1 MAKELKTRIVL
12 RNDSTANWTA
22 QDPVLMKGE
31 IGFDMDLLIFK
42 VGDGVKKWSEL
53 TKQFKSYEDTIAE
66 VKTLLAGLHTAVTY
80 QAEVDLG
87 ANKEAALEAVAGEA
101 QQGDIGIVKE
111 RLADGKF
118 QYTAYVHTGEGWA
131 AMDGNYDAENV
142 YFQKD
147 LTITA
152 AIGVQTIP
160 SSGSKTLATTGKNVK
175 QVFDMLCAEEKN
187 PTITPPSV
195 SLASSNIGA
204 KEVGTNIAIAYAF
217 NTNKGTYSYGPDTG
231 VTFSG
236 FTATFNGEEKSGQTG
251 TFTSIQVTD
260 TTNLTI
266 TGACNSSE
274 GAIPKTN
281 LGNDYAAGKIAAKSY
296 SPSKGTLT
304 GYRDWFYGYY
314 DGTQA
319 IGNAAAITS
328 DQLRAMHKTSGKD
341 FPGTFATNKMQQMFF
356 AAPKGRVKG
365 ISIANA
371 VNGAP
376 LTVKT
381 SVVSVEGAN
390 RYNAIEYDLFYVSNA
405 VAEGGSSKWNIT
417 VNK

>member
-66 VKTLLAGLHTAVTY
+66 VKTLLSGLHTAVTY

-101 QQGDIGIVKE
+101 QQGDIGIVREK
-111 RLADGKF
+111 LADGKF

-187 PTITPPSV
+187 PTITQPSV
-195 SLASSNIGA
+195 TLASSNIGA
-204 KEVGTNIAIAYAF
+204 KEVGANIAIAYAF
-217 NTNKGTYSYGPDTG
+217 NTNAGKYSYGPETG

-251 TFTSIQVTD
+251 TFTSVQVTD

-266 TGACNSSE
+266 TGACDSSE

-281 LGNDYAAGKIAAKSY
+281 LGNDYATGKIAAKSY
-296 SPSKGTLT
+296 TPSKGTLT
-304 GYRDWFYGYY
+304 GYRGWFYGYY
-314 DGTQA
+314 NGTQA
-319 IGNAAAITS
+319 LGDATAITS
-328 DQLRAMHKTSGKD
+328 DQLRAFGVKTA
-341 FPGTFATNKMQQMFF
+341 FPATMDTNQMQQMFF
-356 AAPKGRVKG
+356 AAPKGKVKS

-381 SVVSVEGAN
+381 GSVNVEGAN
-390 RYNAIEYDLFYVSNA
+390 KYDAIEYDLFYVSNA
-405 VAEGGSSKWNIT
+405 VAEGGSSRWNIT
-417 VNK
+417 VKK

>member
-66 VKTLLAGLHTAVTY
+66 VKTLLSGLHTAVTY
-80 QAEVDLG
+80 QTEVDLG

-101 QQGDIGIVKE
+101 QQGDIGIVREK
-111 RLADGKF
+111 LADGKF

-187 PTITPPSV
+187 PTTTQPSV
-195 SLASSNIGA
+195 TLNSENIGA
-204 KEVGTNIAIAYAF
+204 KEVGTNVAIKYNF
-217 NTNKGTYSYGPDTG
+217 STNAGSYTYGPATG

-251 TFTSIQVTD
+251 TFASVQVTD

-281 LGNDYAAGKIAAKSY
+281 LGNDYATGKIAAKSY
-296 SPSKGTLT
+296 TPSKGTLT
-304 GYRDWFYGYY
+304 GYRGWFYGYY
-314 DGTQA
+314 DGKQA
-319 IGNAAAITS
+319 LGDATAITS
-328 DQLRAMHKTSGKD
+328 DRLRAFGVETA
-341 FPGTFATNKMQQMFF
+341 FPATMDTNQMQQMFF
-356 AAPKGRVKG
+356 AAPKGNVQS

-390 RYNAIEYDLFYVSNA
+390 KYDAIEYDLFYVSNA

-417 VNK
+417 VKR

>member
-66 VKTLLAGLHTAVTY
+66 VKTLLSGLHTAVTY

-87 ANKEAALEAVAGEA
+87 VDKEAALEAVAGEA
-101 QQGDIGIVKE
+101 QQGDIGIVREK
-111 RLADGKF
+111 LAGGKF

-152 AIGVQTIP
+152 PIGVQTIP

-175 QVFDMLCAEEKN
+175 QVFDMLVAEEKN
-187 PTITPPSV
+187 PTITQPSV
-195 SLASSNIGA
+195 TLASSNIGA

-217 NTNKGTYSYGPDTG
+217 NTNAGKYSYGPETG

-251 TFTSIQVTD
+251 TFTSVQVTD

-266 TGACNSSE
+266 TGACDSSE

-281 LGNDYAAGKIAAKSY
+281 LGNDYATGKIAAKSY
-296 SPSKGTLT
+296 TPSKGTLT
-304 GYRDWFYGYY
+304 GYRGWFYGYY
-314 DGTQA
+314 NGTQA
-319 IGNAAAITS
+319 LGDATAITS
-328 DQLRAMHKTSGKD
+328 DQLRAFGVKTA
-341 FPGTFATNKMQQMFF
+341 FPATMDTNQMQQMFF
-356 AAPKGRVKG
+356 AAPKGKVKS

-381 SVVSVEGAN
+381 GSVNVEGAN
-390 RYNAIEYDLFYVSNA
+390 KYDAIEYDLFYVSNA

-417 VNK
+417 VKK

>member
-12 RNDSTANWTA
+12 RNDSMANWTA

-80 QAEVDLG
+80 QTEVDLG

-187 PTITPPSV
+187 PTITQPSAT
-195 SLASSNIGA
+195 LASSNIGA

-217 NTNKGTYSYGPDTG
+217 STNKGAYSYGPDTG

-251 TFTSIQVTD
+251 TFTSVQVTD

-274 GAIPKTN
+274 GAIPRTN

-296 SPSKGTLT
+296 TPSKGTLT
-304 GYRDWFYGYY
+304 GYRGWFYGYY
-314 DGTQA
+314 NGTQA
-319 IGNAAAITS
+319 LGDATAITS
-328 DQLRAMHKTSGKD
+328 DQLRAFGVKTA
-341 FPGTFATNKMQQMFF
+341 FPDKMDTNQMQQMFF
-356 AAPKGRVKG
+356 AAPKGRVKS

-390 RYNAIEYDLFYVSNA
+390 KYNAIEYDLFYVSNA
-405 VAEGGSSKWNIT
+405 VAEGGNSKWNIT

>member
-66 VKTLLAGLHTAVTY
+66 VKTLLSGLHTAVTY
-80 QAEVDLG
+80 QTEVDLG
-87 ANKEAALEAVAGEA
+87 ANKEEALEAVAGEA
-101 QQGDIGIVKE
+101 QQGDIGIVRE

-187 PTITPPSV
+187 PTIVQPNAT
-195 SLASSNIGA
+195 LASSNIGA
-204 KEVGTNIAIAYAF
+204 KEVGTNVAIAYAF
-217 NTNKGTYSYGPDTG
+217 NTSKGSYSYGPDTA
-231 VTFSG
+231 VTFSN

-251 TFTSIQVTD
+251 TFTSVQVTD
-260 TTNLTI
+260 ATNLTI
-266 TGACNSSE
+266 TGTCDSSE

-281 LGNDYAAGKIAAKSY
+281 LGNDYASGKIAAKSY

-304 GYRDWFYGYY
+304 GFRGWFYGYY
-314 DGTQA
+314 NGTQA
-319 IGNAAAITS
+319 LGDATAITS
-328 DQLRAMHKTSGKD
+328 DQLRAFGVKTA
-341 FPGTFATNKMQQMFF
+341 FPATMDTNQMQQMFF
-356 AAPKGRVKG
+356 AAPKGKVKS

-381 SVVSVEGAN
+381 SAVNVEGAN
-390 RYNAIEYDLFYVSNA
+390 KYAAIEYDLFYVSNA

-417 VNK
+417 VNR

>member
-390 RYNAIEYDLFYVSNA
+390 KYNAIEYDLFYVSNA

>member
-66 VKTLLAGLHTAVTY
+66 VKTLLSGLHTAVTY
-80 QAEVDLG
+80 QTEVDLG
-87 ANKEAALEAVAGEA
+87 ANKEEALEAVAGEA
-101 QQGDIGIVKE
+101 QQGDIGIVRE
-111 RLADGKF
+111 RLAGGKF

-152 AIGVQTIP
+152 PIGVQTIP
-160 SSGSKTLATTGKNVK
+160 SSGSKTLATTGKNIK
-175 QVFDMLCAEEKN
+175 QVFDMLTAEEKN
-187 PTITPPSV
+187 PTTTQPTV
-195 SLASSNIGA
+195 TLASNNIGA
-204 KEVGTNIAIAYAF
+204 KEVGTNIAVAYAF
-217 NTNKGTYSYGPDTG
+217 NTNAGSYTYGPATG

-251 TFTSIQVTD
+251 TFTSVQVTD

-266 TGACNSSE
+266 TGTCDSSE

-281 LGNDYAAGKIAAKSY
+281 LGNDYASGKIAAKSY

-304 GYRDWFYGYY
+304 GYRGWFYGYY
-314 DGTQA
+314 NGTQA
-319 IGNAAAITS
+319 LDDATAITS
-328 DQLRAMHKTSGKD
+328 DQLRAFGVKTA
-341 FPGTFATNKMQQMFF
+341 FPATMDTNQMQQMFF
-356 AAPKGRVKG
+356 AAPKGKVKS

-381 SVVSVEGAN
+381 STVNVEGAN
-390 RYNAIEYDLFYVSNA
+390 KYAAIEYDLFYVSNA

>member
-66 VKTLLAGLHTAVTY
+66 VKTLLSGLHTTVTY
-80 QAEVDLG
+80 QTEVELG
-87 ANKEAALEAVAGEA
+87 ADKEAALEAVAEEA
-101 QQGDIGIVKE
+101 QQGDIGIVREK
-111 RLADGKF
+111 LADGKF

-152 AIGVQTIP
+152 PIGVQTIP
-160 SSGSKTLATTGKNVK
+160 SSGSKTLQTTGKNVK

-187 PTITPPSV
+187 PTITQPSV
-195 SLASSNIGA
+195 TLSSNNIGA

-217 NTNKGTYSYGPDTG
+217 GTNAGKYSYGPETG
-231 VTFSG
+231 VTFSN
-236 FTATFNGEEKSGQTG
+236 FTATFNGEEKNGQTG
-251 TFTSIQVTD
+251 TFASIQVTD

-266 TGACNSSE
+266 TGACDSSE

-281 LGNDYAAGKIAAKSY
+281 LGNDYATGKIAAKSY
-296 SPSKGTLT
+296 TPSKGTLT
-304 GYRDWFYGYY
+304 GYRGWFYGYY
-314 DGTQA
+314 NGTQA
-319 IGNAAAITS
+319 LGDATAITS
-328 DQLRAMHKTSGKD
+328 DQLRAFGVKTA
-341 FPGTFATNKMQQMFF
+341 FPATMDTNQMQQMFF
-356 AAPKGRVKG
+356 AAPKGNVQS

-381 SVVSVEGAN
+381 STVSVEGAN
-390 RYNAIEYDLFYVSNA
+390 KYNAMEYDLFYVSNA

-417 VNK
+417 VKR

>member
-42 VGDGVKKWSEL
+42 VGDGVNKWSEL

-66 VKTLLAGLHTAVTY
+66 VRTLLSGLHTAVTY

-87 ANKEAALEAVAGEA
+87 ANKEVALEAIAGEA
-101 QQGDIGIVKE
+101 QQGDIGIVREK
-111 RLADGKF
+111 LADGKF

-187 PTITPPSV
+187 PTITQPSAT
-195 SLASSNIGA
+195 LASSNIGA
-204 KEVGTNIAIAYAF
+204 KEVGTNVAIAYAF
-217 NTNKGTYSYGPDTG
+217 NTNAGKYSYGPETG
-231 VTFSG
+231 VTFSN
-236 FTATFNGEEKSGQTG
+236 FTATFNDEEKSGQTG
-251 TFTSIQVTD
+251 TFTSVQVTD

-266 TGACNSSE
+266 TGTCDSSE

-281 LGNDYAAGKIAAKSY
+281 LGNDYASGKIAAKSY

-304 GYRDWFYGYY
+304 GYRGWFYGYY
-314 DGTQA
+314 NGTQA
-319 IGNAAAITS
+319 LDDATAITS
-328 DQLRAMHKTSGKD
+328 DQLRAFGVKTA
-341 FPGTFATNKMQQMFF
+341 FPATMDTNQMQQMFF
-356 AAPKGRVKG
+356 AAPKGKVKG

-381 SVVSVEGAN
+381 STVNVEGAN
-390 RYNAIEYDLFYVSNA
+390 KYAAIEYDLFYVSNA

>member
-66 VKTLLAGLHTAVTY
+66 VKTLLSGLHTAVTY
-80 QAEVDLG
+80 QTEVDLG

-101 QQGDIGIVKE
+101 QQGDIGIVREK
-111 RLADGKF
+111 LADGKF

-131 AMDGNYDAENV
+131 AMDGNYNAENV
-142 YFQKD
+142 YFQTD
-147 LTITA
+147 LIITA
-152 AIGVQTIP
+152 PIGVQTIP
-160 SSGSKTLATTGKNVK
+160 SSGSKTLPTTGKNIK
-175 QVFDMLCAEEKN
+175 QVFDLFGAEEKN
-187 PTITPPSV
+187 PTITQPSAT
-195 SLASSNIGA
+195 LASSNIDA
-204 KEVGTNIAIAYAF
+204 KEVGTNVAIAYAF
-217 NTNKGTYSYGPDTG
+217 NTNAGKYSYGPETG
-231 VTFSG
+231 VTFSN
-236 FTATFNGEEKSGQTG
+236 FTATFNDEEKSGQTG
-251 TFTSIQVTD
+251 TFTSVQVTD

-266 TGACNSSE
+266 TGTCDSSE

-281 LGNDYAAGKIAAKSY
+281 LGNDYASGKIAAKSY

-304 GYRDWFYGYY
+304 GYRGWFYGYY
-314 DGTQA
+314 NGTQA
-319 IGNAAAITS
+319 LGDATAITS
-328 DQLRAMHKTSGKD
+328 DQLRAFGVKTA
-341 FPGTFATNKMQQMFF
+341 FPATMDTNQMQQMFF
-356 AAPKGRVKG
+356 AAPKGKVKS

-381 SVVSVEGAN
+381 SAVNVEGAN
-390 RYNAIEYDLFYVSNA
+390 KYAAIEYDLFYVSNA

-417 VNK
+417 VNR

>member
-22 QDPVLMKGE
+22 QNPVLMKGE

-66 VKTLLAGLHTAVTY
+66 VKTLLSGLHTAVTY

-87 ANKEAALEAVAGEA
+87 ANKEAALEAIAGEA
-101 QQGDIGIVKE
+101 QQGDIGIVREK
-111 RLADGKF
+111 LADGKF

-142 YFQKD
+142 YFQTD
-147 LTITA
+147 LIITA
-152 AIGVQTIP
+152 PIGVQTIP
-160 SSGSKTLATTGKNVK
+160 SSGSKTLPTTGKNIK
-175 QVFDMLCAEEKN
+175 QVFDLFGAEEKN
-187 PTITPPSV
+187 PTITQPSAT
-195 SLASSNIGA
+195 LASSNIGA
-204 KEVGTNIAIAYAF
+204 KEVGTNVAVAYAF
-217 NTNKGTYSYGPDTG
+217 NTNAGKYSYGPETG
-231 VTFSG
+231 VTFSN

-251 TFTSIQVTD
+251 TFTSVQVTD
-260 TTNLTI
+260 ATNLTI
-266 TGACNSSE
+266 TGTCDSSE

-281 LGNDYAAGKIAAKSY
+281 LGNSYASGKIAAKSY

-304 GYRDWFYGYY
+304 GYRGWFYGYY
-314 DGTQA
+314 NGTQA
-319 IGNAAAITS
+319 LGDATAITS
-328 DQLRAMHKTSGKD
+328 DQLRAFGVKTA
-341 FPGTFATNKMQQMFF
+341 FPATMDTNQMQQMFF
-356 AAPKGRVKG
+356 AAPKGKVKS

-381 SVVSVEGAN
+381 SAVNVEGAN
-390 RYNAIEYDLFYVSNA
+390 KYAAIEYDLFYVSNA

-417 VNK
+417 VKK

>member
-101 QQGDIGIVKE
+101 QQGDIGIVRE

-175 QVFDMLCAEEKN
+175 QVFDMLCAQEKN
-187 PTITPPSV
+187 PTTTQPSV
-195 SLASSNIGA
+195 TLNSENIGA
-204 KEVGTNIAIAYAF
+204 KEVGTNVAIKYNF
-217 NTNKGTYSYGPDTG
+217 STNAGSYTYGPATG

-251 TFTSIQVTD
+251 TFASVQVTD

-296 SPSKGTLT
+296 SPNKGTLT
-304 GYRDWFYGYY
+304 GYRGWFYGYY
-314 DGTQA
+314 NGTQA
-319 IGNAAAITS
+319 QALGDATAITS
-328 DQLRAMHKTSGKD
+328 DQLRAFGVNTS
-341 FPGTFATNKMQQMFF
+341 FPTEMNTNQMQQMFF
-356 AAPKGRVKG
+356 AAPKGRVKS

-390 RYNAIEYDLFYVSNA
+390 KYNAIEYDLFYVSNA

>member
-217 NTNKGTYSYGPDTG
+217 NTNKGKYSYGPDTG

-296 SPSKGTLT
+296 TPSKGTLT

-390 RYNAIEYDLFYVSNA
+390 KYNAIEYDLFYVSNA

>member
-80 QAEVDLG
+80 QTEVDLG

-131 AMDGNYDAENV
+131 AMDGNYDAKNV

-152 AIGVQTIP
+152 PIGVQTIP
-160 SSGSKTLATTGKNVK
+160 SSGSKTLATTGKNME
-175 QVFDMLCAEEKN
+175 QIFDMLVAEEKN
-187 PTITPPSV
+187 PSTSQPSV
-195 SLASSNIGA
+195 VLNSSNIGA
-204 KEVGTNIAIAYAF
+204 KEVGTNIAIAYSFA
-217 NTNKGTYSYGPDTG
+217 TDPGSYTYGPATG

-251 TFTSIQVTD
+251 TFASVQVTD

-281 LGNDYAAGKIAAKSY
+281 FRNDYAAGKIAAKSY
-296 SPSKGTLT
+296 TPSKGTLT
-304 GYRDWFYGYY
+304 GYRGWFYGYY
-314 DGTQA
+314 NGTQA
-319 IGNAAAITS
+319 LDNAAAITS
-328 DQLRAMHKTSGKD
+328 DQLRAFGVKTE
-341 FPGTFATNKMQQMFF
+341 FPKTMDTNQMKQMFF
-356 AAPKGRVKG
+356 AAPKGRVKS

>member
-53 TKQFKSYEDTIAE
+53 TKQFKSYEDTIVE
-66 VKTLLAGLHTAVTY
+66 VKTLLEGLHTAVTY
-80 QAEVDLG
+80 QADVALG
-87 ANKEAALEAVAGEA
+87 ADKEAALEAVAAEA
-101 QQGDIGIVKE
+101 QQGDIGIVREK
-111 RLADGKF
+111 LADNKF

-152 AIGVQTIP
+152 PIGVQTIP
-160 SSGSKTLATTGKNVK
+160 SSGSKTLATTGKNIK
-175 QVFDMLCAEEKN
+175 QVFDMLTAEEKN
-187 PTITPPSV
+187 PVTTQPSV

-204 KEVGTNIAIAYAF
+204 KEVGTNIAVAYAF
-217 NTNKGTYSYGPDTG
+217 NTNAGSYTYGPATG
-231 VTFSG
+231 VTFNG

-260 TTNLTI
+260 STNLSI
-266 TGACNSSE
+266 TGSCASSE

-281 LGNDYAAGKIAAKSY
+281 LGNDYASGKIAAKTY

-304 GYRDWFYGYY
+304 GYRGWFYGYY
-314 DGTQA
+314 NGTQA
-319 IGNAAAITS
+319 LANATAITS
-328 DQLRAMHKTSGKD
+328 DQLRAFGVKTA
-341 FPGTFATNKMQQMFF
+341 FPTTMDTTQMQQMFF
-356 AAPKGRVKG
+356 AAPKGKVKKVA
-365 ISIANA
+365 IANA

-376 LTVKT
+376 LTVQT
-381 SVVSVEGAN
+381 ATVSVEGAN
-390 RYNAIEYDLFYVSNA
+390 KYAAVEYDLFYVSNA
-405 VAEGGSSKWNIT
+405 VAEGGDSKWNIT
-417 VNK
+417 VTK

>member
-1 MAKELKTRIVL
+1 M
-12 RNDSTANWTA
+12 
-22 QDPVLMKGE
+22 
-31 IGFDMDLLIFK
+31 
-42 VGDGVKKWSEL
+42 
-53 TKQFKSYEDTIAE
+53 
-66 VKTLLAGLHTAVTY
+66 
-80 QAEVDLG
+80 
-87 ANKEAALEAVAGEA
+87 
-101 QQGDIGIVKE
+101 
-111 RLADGKF
+111 
-118 QYTAYVHTGEGWA
+118 
-131 AMDGNYDAENV
+131 
-142 YFQKD
+142 
-147 LTITA
+147 TITA

-175 QVFDMLCAEEKN
+175 QVFDMLCAQEKN
-187 PTITPPSV
+187 PTTTQPSV
-195 SLASSNIGA
+195 TLNSENIGA
-204 KEVGTNIAIAYAF
+204 KEVGTNVAIKYNF
-217 NTNKGTYSYGPDTG
+217 STNAGSYTYGPATG

-236 FTATFNGEEKSGQTG
+236 FTATFNGEEKSGQSG
-251 TFTSIQVTD
+251 TFTSVQVTD

-296 SPSKGTLT
+296 TPSKGTLT
-304 GYRDWFYGYY
+304 GYRGWFYGYY
-314 DGTQA
+314 NGTQA
-319 IGNAAAITS
+319 QALGDATAITS
-328 DQLRAMHKTSGKD
+328 DQLRAFGVKTE
-341 FPGTFATNKMQQMFF
+341 FPKTMDTNQMQQMFF

-405 VAEGGSSKWNIT
+405 VAEGGSL
-417 VNK
+417 

>member
-1 MAKELKTRIVL
+1 MANVKELKTRIVL

-66 VKTLLAGLHTAVTY
+66 VKTLLSGLHTAVTY
-80 QAEVDLG
+80 QTEVDLG

-101 QQGDIGIVKE
+101 QQGDIGIVREK
-111 RLADGKF
+111 LADGKF

-187 PTITPPSV
+187 PTITQPSV
-195 SLASSNIGA
+195 TLNSNNIGA

-217 NTNKGTYSYGPDTG
+217 GTNVGKYSYGPETG
-231 VTFSG
+231 VTFSN

-266 TGACNSSE
+266 TGACDSSE

-296 SPSKGTLT
+296 TPSKGTLT
-304 GYRDWFYGYY
+304 GFRGWFYGYY
-314 DGTQA
+314 NGTQA
-319 IGNAAAITS
+319 LGDATAITS
-328 DQLRAMHKTSGKD
+328 DQLRAFGVKTA
-341 FPGTFATNKMQQMFF
+341 FPATMDTNQMQQMFF
-356 AAPKGRVKG
+356 AAPKGKVKS

-381 SVVSVEGAN
+381 GTVSVEGAN
-390 RYNAIEYDLFYVSNA
+390 KYDAIEYDLFYVSNA

-417 VNK
+417 VQK

>member
-80 QAEVDLG
+80 QTEVDLG

-187 PTITPPSV
+187 PTTTQPSV
-195 SLASSNIGA
+195 TLNSENIGA
-204 KEVGTNIAIAYAF
+204 KEVGTNVAIKYNF
-217 NTNKGTYSYGPDTG
+217 STNAGSYTYGPATG

-251 TFTSIQVTD
+251 TFTSVQVTD

-296 SPSKGTLT
+296 TPSKGTLT
-304 GYRDWFYGYY
+304 GYRGWFYGYY
-314 DGTQA
+314 NGSQA
-319 IGNAAAITS
+319 QALGDATAITS
-328 DQLRAMHKTSGKD
+328 DQLRAFGVKTE
-341 FPGTFATNKMQQMFF
+341 FPKTMDTNQMQQMFF

>member
-175 QVFDMLCAEEKN
+175 QVFDMLCAQEKN
-187 PTITPPSV
+187 PTTTQPSV
-195 SLASSNIGA
+195 TLNSENIGA
-204 KEVGTNIAIAYAF
+204 KEVGTNVAIKYNF
-217 NTNKGTYSYGPDTG
+217 STNAGSYTYGPATG
-231 VTFSG
+231 VTFSAYSV
-236 FTATFNGEEKSGQTG
+236 TETG
-251 TFTSIQVTD
+251 RP
-260 TTNLTI
+260 
-266 TGACNSSE
+266 TG
-274 GAIPKTN
+274 
-281 LGNDYAAGKIAAKSY
+281 
-296 SPSKGTLT
+296 
-304 GYRDWFYGYY
+304 
-314 DGTQA
+314 
-319 IGNAAAITS
+319 
-328 DQLRAMHKTSGKD
+328 
-341 FPGTFATNKMQQMFF
+341 
-356 AAPKGRVKG
+356 
-365 ISIANA
+365 
-371 VNGAP
+371 
-376 LTVKT
+376 
-381 SVVSVEGAN
+381 
-390 RYNAIEYDLFYVSNA
+390 
-405 VAEGGSSKWNIT
+405 
-417 VNK
+417 

>member
-1 MAKELKTRIVL
+1 MAAKELKTRIVL

-22 QDPVLMKGE
+22 QDPVLLKGE

-42 VGDGVKKWSEL
+42 VGDGSKKWSEI
-53 TKQFKSYEDTIAE
+53 TKQFKTYEDTIAE

-80 QAEVDLG
+80 QTEVDLG

-187 PTITPPSV
+187 PTITQPSAT
-195 SLASSNIGA
+195 LASSNIGA

-251 TFTSIQVTD
+251 TFTSVQVTD

-296 SPSKGTLT
+296 TPSKGTLT
-304 GYRDWFYGYY
+304 GYRGWFYGYY
-314 DGTQA
+314 NGTQA
-319 IGNAAAITS
+319 LGDATAITS
-328 DQLRAMHKTSGKD
+328 DQLRAFGVKTS
-341 FPGTFATNKMQQMFF
+341 FPATMDTNQMQQMFF
-356 AAPKGRVKG
+356 AAPKGNVKS

-381 SVVSVEGAN
+381 STVSVEGAN
-390 RYNAIEYDLFYVSNA
+390 KYNAIEYDLFYVSNA

-417 VNK
+417 VNR

>member
-66 VKTLLAGLHTAVTY
+66 VKTLLSGLHTAVTY
-80 QAEVDLG
+80 QTEVDLG

-101 QQGDIGIVKE
+101 QQGDIGIVREK
-111 RLADGKF
+111 LADGKF

-187 PTITPPSV
+187 PTITQPSV
-195 SLASSNIGA
+195 TLNSNNIGA
-204 KEVGTNIAIAYAF
+204 KEVGTNVAIAYAF
-217 NTNKGTYSYGPDTG
+217 GTNVGKYSYGPETG
-231 VTFSG
+231 VTFSN

-266 TGACNSSE
+266 TGTCDSSE

-281 LGNDYAAGKIAAKSY
+281 LGNDYADGKIAAKSY
-296 SPSKGTLT
+296 TPSKGTLT
-304 GYRDWFYGYY
+304 GYRGWFYGYY
-314 DGTQA
+314 NGTQA
-319 IGNAAAITS
+319 LGDATAITS
-328 DQLRAMHKTSGKD
+328 DQLRAFGVKTA
-341 FPGTFATNKMQQMFF
+341 FPATMDTNQMQQMFF
-356 AAPKGRVKG
+356 AAPKGNVQS

-381 SVVSVEGAN
+381 SAVSVEGAN
-390 RYNAIEYDLFYVSNA
+390 KYDAIEYDLFYVSNA

-417 VNK
+417 VKK

>member
-187 PTITPPSV
+187 PTTTQPSV
-195 SLASSNIGA
+195 TLNSENIGA
-204 KEVGTNIAIAYAF
+204 KEVGTNVAIKYNF
-217 NTNKGTYSYGPDTG
+217 STNAGSYTYGPATG

-251 TFTSIQVTD
+251 TFASVQVTD

-281 LGNDYAAGKIAAKSY
+281 LGNAYAAGKIAAKSY
-296 SPSKGTLT
+296 TPSKGTLT
-304 GYRDWFYGYY
+304 GYRGWFYGYY

-328 DQLRAMHKTSGKD
+328 DQLRAFGVKTD
-341 FPGTFATNKMQQMFF
+341 FPGSMTTNKMQQMFF

-390 RYNAIEYDLFYVSNA
+390 KYNAIEYDLFYVSNA

>member
-66 VKTLLAGLHTAVTY
+66 VKTLLSGLHTAVTY
-80 QAEVDLG
+80 QTEVDLG
-87 ANKEAALEAVAGEA
+87 ANKEEALEAVAGEA
-101 QQGDIGIVKE
+101 QQGDIGIVRE
-111 RLADGKF
+111 RLAGGKF

-152 AIGVQTIP
+152 PIGVQTIP
-160 SSGSKTLATTGKNVK
+160 SSGSKTLATTGKNIK
-175 QVFDMLCAEEKN
+175 QVFDMLTAEEKN
-187 PTITPPSV
+187 PTTTQPTV
-195 SLASSNIGA
+195 TLASNNIGA
-204 KEVGTNIAIAYAF
+204 KEVGTNIDVAYAF
-217 NTNKGTYSYGPDTG
+217 NTNAGSYTYGPATG

-236 FTATFNGEEKSGQTG
+236 FTATFNDEEKSGQTG
-251 TFTSIQVTD
+251 TFTSVQVTD
-260 TTNLTI
+260 STNLTI
-266 TGACNSSE
+266 AGSCASSE

-281 LGNDYAAGKIAAKSY
+281 LGNDYASGKIEAKTY

-304 GYRDWFYGYY
+304 GYRGWFYGYY
-314 DGTQA
+314 NGTQA
-319 IGNAAAITS
+319 LADATAITS
-328 DQLRAMHKTSGKD
+328 DQLRAFGVKTA
-341 FPGTFATNKMQQMFF
+341 FPATMNTNQMQQMFF
-356 AAPKGRVKG
+356 AAPKGMVKKVA
-365 ISIANA
+365 IANA

-376 LTVKT
+376 LTVQT
-381 SVVSVEGAN
+381 ASVNVEGAN
-390 RYNAIEYDLFYVSNA
+390 KYAAVEYDLFYVSNA
-405 VAEGGSSKWNIT
+405 VAEGGDSKWNIT
-417 VNK
+417 VTR

>member
-1 MAKELKTRIVL
+1 MAQELKTRIIL

-66 VKTLLAGLHTAVTY
+66 VRTLLSGLHTTDTY
-80 QAEVDLG
+80 QTEVALG
-87 ANKEAALEAVAGEA
+87 ADKLAALGTAAPAAVK
-101 QQGDIGIVKE
+101 GDIGIVKE
-111 RLADGKF
+111 ALADGKF

-152 AIGVQTIP
+152 NIGVQTIP
-160 SSGSKTLATTGKNVK
+160 STGSKTLATTGKNVK
-175 QVFDMLCAEEKN
+175 QVFDMLCAQEKN
-187 PTITPPSV
+187 PTTTQPSV
-195 SLASSNIGA
+195 TLNSENIGA
-204 KEVGTNIAIAYAF
+204 KEVGTNVAIKYNF
-217 NTNKGTYSYGPDTG
+217 STNAGSYTYGPATG

-251 TFTSIQVTD
+251 TFASVQVTD

-281 LGNDYAAGKIAAKSY
+281 LGNDYAAGKIAVKSY
-296 SPSKGTLT
+296 TPSKGTLT
-304 GYRDWFYGYY
+304 GYRGWFYGYY
-314 DGTQA
+314 NGTQA
-319 IGNAAAITS
+319 IDNAATITS
-328 DQLRAMHKTSGKD
+328 DRLRAFGVNRS
-341 FPGTFATNKMQQMFF
+341 FPASMTTNKMKQMFF
-356 AAPKGRVKG
+356 AAPKGQKSSLS
-365 ISIANA
+365 ISNA

-376 LTVKT
+376 LTVTKT
-381 SVVSVEGAN
+381 SVMVEGAN
-390 RYNAIEYDLFYVSNA
+390 GYDAIEYDLFYVANA
-405 VAEGGSSKWNIT
+405 VAESGESKWNI
-417 VNK
+417 K

>member
-101 QQGDIGIVKE
+101 QQGDIGIVREK
-111 RLADGKF
+111 LADGKF
-118 QYTAYVHTGEGWA
+118 QYTAYVHTGTGWA

-152 AIGVQTIP
+152 PIGVQTIP

-175 QVFDMLCAEEKN
+175 QVFDMLVAEEKN
-187 PTITPPSV
+187 PSTSQPSV
-195 SLASSNIGA
+195 VLNSSNIGA
-204 KEVGTNIAIAYAF
+204 KEVGTNIAIAYSFA
-217 NTNKGTYSYGPDTG
+217 TNPGSYTYGPATG

-251 TFTSIQVTD
+251 TFTNVQVTD

-296 SPSKGTLT
+296 TPSKGTLT
-304 GYRDWFYGYY
+304 GYRGWFFGYY
-314 DGTQA
+314 NGSQA
-319 IGNAAAITS
+319 LGDATAITS
-328 DQLRAMHKTSGKD
+328 DQLRAFGVKTE
-341 FPGTFATNKMQQMFF
+341 FPITMSTNQMKQMFF

>member
-101 QQGDIGIVKE
+101 QQGDIGIVRE

-187 PTITPPSV
+187 PTITQPSAT
-195 SLASSNIGA
+195 LTSSNIGA

-217 NTNKGTYSYGPDTG
+217 STNAGKYSYGPETG

-251 TFTSIQVTD
+251 TFTSVQVTD

-266 TGACNSSE
+266 TGACDSSE

-281 LGNDYAAGKIAAKSY
+281 LGNDYAAGKIAAKNY
-296 SPSKGTLT
+296 TPSKGTLT
-304 GYRDWFYGYY
+304 GYRGWFYGYY
-314 DGTQA
+314 NGTQA
-319 IGNAAAITS
+319 LGDATAITS
-328 DQLRAMHKTSGKD
+328 DQLRAFGVKTA
-341 FPGTFATNKMQQMFF
+341 FPATMDTNQMQQMFF
-356 AAPKGRVKG
+356 AAPKGRVKS

-390 RYNAIEYDLFYVSNA
+390 KYNAIEYDLFYVSNA

>member
-1 MAKELKTRIVL
+1 MAQELKTRIIL

-80 QAEVDLG
+80 QTEVDLG
-87 ANKEAALEAVAGEA
+87 ADKLAALGTAAPAAVK
-101 QQGDIGIVKE
+101 GDIGIVKE
-111 RLADGKF
+111 ALADGKF
-118 QYTAYVHTGEGWA
+118 QYTAYIHTGEGWA

-160 SSGSKTLATTGKNVK
+160 STGFKTLPTTGKNVK
-175 QVFDMLCAEEKN
+175 QVLDMLCAQEKN
-187 PTITPPSV
+187 PTTTQPSV
-195 SLASSNIGA
+195 TLNSENIGA
-204 KEVGTNIAIAYAF
+204 KEVGTNVAIKYNF
-217 NTNKGTYSYGPDTG
+217 STNAGSYTYGPATG

-236 FTATFNGEEKSGQTG
+236 FTATFNGETKSGQTG
-251 TFTSIQVTD
+251 TFASVQVTD

-296 SPSKGTLT
+296 TPNRGALT
-304 GYRDWFYGYY
+304 GYRGWFYGYY
-314 DGTQA
+314 NGDNA
-319 IGNAAAITS
+319 LDNAAAITS
-328 DQLRAMHKTSGKD
+328 DQLRAFGVKTS
-341 FPGTFATNKMQQMFF
+341 FPTSMTTNKMKQMFF
-356 AAPKGRVKG
+356 AAPKGKRSSLS
-365 ISIANA
+365 ISNA

-376 LTVKT
+376 LTVTKT
-381 SVVSVEGAN
+381 SVMVEGAN
-390 RYNAIEYDLFYVSNA
+390 KYNAIEYDLFYVANA
-405 VAEGGSSKWNIT
+405 VAESGESTWNI
-417 VNK
+417 K

>member
-1 MAKELKTRIVL
+1 MAAKELKTRIVL

-22 QDPVLMKGE
+22 QDPVLLKGE
-31 IGFDMDLLIFK
+31 IGFDMDLLLFK
-42 VGDGVKKWSEL
+42 VGDGSKKWSEI
-53 TKQFKSYEDTIAE
+53 TKQFKTYEDTIAE

-101 QQGDIGIVKE
+101 QQGDIGIVREK
-111 RLADGKF
+111 LADGKF

-187 PTITPPSV
+187 PTITQPSV
-195 SLASSNIGA
+195 TLASNNIGA

-217 NTNKGTYSYGPDTG
+217 NTNAGRYSYGPETG
-231 VTFSG
+231 VTFSD
-236 FTATFNGEEKSGQTG
+236 FTATFNGEEKTGQAG

-266 TGACNSSE
+266 TGECASSE

-281 LGNDYAAGKIAAKSY
+281 LGNDYAEGKINATNY
-296 SPSKGTLT
+296 TPSKGTLT
-304 GYRDWFYGYY
+304 GFRGWFYGYY
-314 DGTQA
+314 NGTQA
-319 IGNAAAITS
+319 LADAATITS
-328 DQLRAMHKTSGKD
+328 DQLRAFGVNKTS
-341 FPGTFATNKMQQMFF
+341 FPATMDTNQMQQMFF
-356 AAPKGRVKG
+356 AAPKGKVKS
-365 ISIANA
+365 ISISNA

-376 LTVKT
+376 LTVST
-381 SVVSVEGAN
+381 GVVNVEGAN
-390 RYNAIEYDLFYVSNA
+390 KYDAIEYDLFYVSNA

>member
-53 TKQFKSYEDTIAE
+53 TKQFNSYEDTIAE

-296 SPSKGTLT
+296 TPSKGTLT

-390 RYNAIEYDLFYVSNA
+390 KYNAIEYDLFYVSNA

>member
-101 QQGDIGIVKE
+101 QQGDIGIVRE

-152 AIGVQTIP
+152 PIGVQTIP

-175 QVFDMLCAEEKN
+175 QVFDMLVAEEKN
-187 PTITPPSV
+187 PSTSQPSV
-195 SLASSNIGA
+195 VLNSSNIGA
-204 KEVGTNIAIAYAF
+204 KEVGTNIAIAYSF
-217 NTNKGTYSYGPDTG
+217 VTNPGSYTYGPATG

-251 TFTSIQVTD
+251 TFASVQVTD

-328 DQLRAMHKTSGKD
+328 DQLRAMHKTNGND
-341 FPGTFATNKMQQMFF
+341 FPGTFNTNKMQQMFF
-356 AAPKGRVKG
+356 AAPKGRVKN

-390 RYNAIEYDLFYVSNA
+390 KYNAIEYDLFYVSNA

-417 VNK
+417 VKK

>member
-296 SPSKGTLT
+296 TPSKGTLT

-390 RYNAIEYDLFYVSNA
+390 KYNAIEYDLFYVSNA

>member
-1 MAKELKTRIVL
+1 MAQELKTRIIL

-22 QDPVLMKGE
+22 QDPVLLKGE
-31 IGFDMDLLIFK
+31 VGFDMDLLIFK
-42 VGDGVKKWSEL
+42 VGDGVKKWSEI
-53 TKQFKSYEDTIAE
+53 TKVFKSYDDVMAE
-66 VKTLLAGLHTAVTY
+66 VNNKLAGLHTTDTY
-80 QAEVDLG
+80 QTEVTLG
-87 ANKEAALEAVAGEA
+87 ADKLAALSTAAPTAVK
-101 QQGDIGIVKE
+101 GDIGIVKE
-111 RLADGKF
+111 TLSDGKF

-175 QVFDMLCAEEKN
+175 QVFDMLCAQEKN
-187 PTITPPSV
+187 PATTQPSA
-195 SLASSNIGA
+195 SLTSSNIGA

-217 NTNKGTYSYGPDTG
+217 STNKGKYSYGPDTG

-236 FTATFNGEEKSGQTG
+236 FTATFNGEKKNGQTG

-296 SPSKGTLT
+296 TPSIGTLT
-304 GYRDWFYGYY
+304 GFRGWFYGYY
-314 DGTQA
+314 NGTQA
-319 IGNAAAITS
+319 IANAATIDSAA
-328 DQLRAMHKTSGKD
+328 LRAFGVKTS
-341 FPGTFATNKMQQMFF
+341 FPGQLTTNKMKQMFF
-356 AAPKGRVKG
+356 AAPKGKKASLS
-365 ISIANA
+365 ISNA

-376 LTVKT
+376 LTVTKT
-381 SVVSVEGAN
+381 SVMVEGAN
-390 RYNAIEYDLFYVSNA
+390 GYDAIEYDLFYVANA
-405 VAEGGSSKWNIT
+405 VAESGESKWNI
-417 VNK
+417 K